1 MRNFGGFG
9 AAMPEA
15 GTFAELP
22 DECAG
27 EALRLSVED
36 LKAEVL
42 ADVP

>member
-9 AAMPEA
+9 APMPEDV
-15 GTFAELP
+15 TFAELP

-36 LKAEVL
+36 LKDETV
-42 ADVP
+42 